1 MKRSILMVAVAGL
14 AVGACTQTGGPDAA
28 MTQASGTV
36 AAGLSTAGPA
46 METTGAGASDAAAT
60 AAAMAQQASGTAGA
74 AAGQMGGT
82 AQAMIDDR
90 LIGRVWQW
98 EDTAAA
104 GGTTTKSPDPAKY
117 TVAFLPAGVVAA
129 MADCKKA
136 GGTYTADEGGAMKF
150 DVKAETTDPCGA
162 GSLADVYLEDLAK
175 VSSWKVDD
183 EYLTLGF
190 TDGGSMRFE
199 AP

>member
-28 MTQASGTV
+28 MTQASGT
-36 AAGLSTAGPA
+36 
-46 METTGAGASDAAAT
+46 
-60 AAAMAQQASGTAGA
+60 AGA
-74 AAGQMGGT
+74 AAGDMGGT
-82 AQAMIDDR
+82 AQAMINDR

-150 DVKAETTDPCGA
+150 DVKAETTDPCAA

-175 VSSWKVDD
+175 VITWKVDD